1 MFNLMYEMG
10 WRSEPFD
17 LDDWVANY
25 TTRRYGCTMER
36 PCNTAIGAWH
46 LLQVAQPLTIPTT
59 TNSAT
64 TPPRANRSMAPLAAG
79 RTPFTTPVASPRA
92 SSTSA
97 LH

>member
-46 LLQVAQPLTIPTT
+46 LLQVAQPLTHPPHHHPHHHQQCHNSTT
-59 TNSAT
+59 
-64 TPPRANRSMAPLAAG
+64 R
-79 RTPFTTPVASPRA
+79 
-92 SSTSA
+92 
-97 LH
+97 